1 MSGRKC
7 DDVLAALELISSRKL
22 ATVTAL
28 PDSVYLCSS
37 WTSTDDVFGAPELLF
52 ARKLAA
58 DTALP
63 DFV

>member
-1 MSGRKC
+1 MS
-7 DDVLAALELISSRKL
+7 VMAAPELISSPQL
-22 ATVTAL
+22 AAVTAL

-37 WTSTDDVFGAPELLF
+37 WTSTDDVYGAPELLF